1 MRKIFHKL
9 YVKVYLCFLFIIM
22 VFVGLMG
29 TIFNQ
34 LFSKS
39 TMSSYYKVLSSQV
52 EVIAERMGRYVLSND
67 LEDYGVYMATLQDT
81 VTADVWILSN
91 PTAYTPMNPELE
103 NIKLNDEELT
113 KENRQVLYEAFQGKI
128 ESVTAYNEMYGS
140 NTMTIGAP
148 IYNEKEEVVGAVL
161 LLAPIEME
169 QQTMNHTYMLL
180 FISVL
185 IAAGISVI
193 LAFVLTKKLTKPIS
207 KIRATTKLIAEGNY
221 RVKTGIRENNEIGEL
236 ASMVDVLS
244 EKLEKSEN
252 ERENM
257 EKMRKDFFSNVSHE
271 LRTPITVIRA
281 YLESLVDNVVPQD
294 KHQQYYERMLAECTG
309 MQRLV
314 QDLLLLSKMENPDFI
329 IEKEPINLVQ
339 IFDDVIR
346 SMRVV
351 CKNKNLTLHFESDK
365 ECCFILGDYDRIR
378 QVFIAILDNAIKFSY
393 LGGNI
398 YIKIDSKDN
407 IIVTVKDEGDG
418 ITPEELPHVFEKFYT
433 KKQSNNPNGSG
444 LGLVIA
450 KQIVEKHGGTIKVES
465 QKGDGTVFTFAF
477 QQIFLNEDGNCM

>member
-9 YVKVYLCFLFIIM
+9 YVKVYLCFLLIIM
-22 VFVGLMG
+22 VFVVLMS

-34 LFSKS
+34 LLSKS
-39 TMSSYYKVLSSQV
+39 TMSSYYNVLSSQV
-52 EVIAERMGRYVLSND
+52 DVIAERMGRYVLSND
-67 LEDYGVYMATLQDT
+67 LEDYGVYMANLQDT
-81 VTADVWILSN
+81 VSADVWILSN
-91 PTAYTPMNPELE
+91 PTAYTPMNTELE
-103 NIKLNDEELT
+103 NIQLHDEELT
-113 KENRQVLYEAFQGKI
+113 KENRQVLYEAFQGKKD
-128 ESVTAYNEMYGS
+128 SVTAYNDMYGS

-161 LLAPIEME
+161 LLAPVEME

-180 FISVL
+180 VISVL
-185 IAAGISVI
+185 IAAGISVL
-193 LAFVLTKKLTKPIS
+193 LAFVLTRKLTKPIS
-207 KIRATTKLIAEGNY
+207 RIRSTTKLIAEGNY
-221 RVKTGIRENNEIGEL
+221 SVKTGIKEKNEIGEL

-244 EKLEKSEN
+244 EKLEKSEE
-252 ERENM
+252 ERDNM

-271 LRTPITVIRA
+271 LRTPITVMRA

-294 KHQQYYERMLAECTG
+294 KHEQYYDRMLAECTG

-314 QDLLLLSKMENPDFI
+314 QDLLLLSKMENPDFV

-346 SMRVV
+346 SMRMV
-351 CKNKNLTLHFESDK
+351 CSNKNLKLQFETDK

-378 QVFIAILDNAIKFSY
+378 QVFIAILDNAIKFSN
-393 LGGNI
+393 LGGTI
-398 YIKIDSKDN
+398 YIKIQSQDKLL
-407 IIVTVKDEGDG
+407 VTVKDEGDG
-418 ITPEELPHVFEKFYT
+418 ISPEELPFVFEKFYT
-433 KKQSNNPNGSG
+433 KKQTNNPNGSG

-450 KQIVEKHGGTIKVES
+450 KQIVEKHGGTISVES
-465 QKGDGTVFTFAF
+465 QKGTGTIFRFTL